1 MTKKEK
7 ENNKVWMVRAGVGN
21 LLIDSFLNKGIVAIG
36 WNDVGDLSSIETYKD
51 LKLKLQEVYPDWSAG
66 KLAQTAGQL
75 WKFYND
81 FSKGDK
87 VITYDSVSRE
97 YHLGVIVS
105 DYKFSKKFEYQNY
118 REVHWNYSDISRDS
132 LRVETKNTLGAILT
146 IFELSNEIWEE
157 LMMADPGYISDEEK
171 EEYEQVIQ
179 QMEDEKRQKYQEE
192 ALESLK
198 EDAVARSTEFIKDIV
213 YNLNW
218 QETELLVAGILRA
231 MGYKTRL
238 TNKGSD
244 LGSDIMASPDG
255 LEMVEPIIKTEVK
268 HKTKSKGKIGAPDL
282 RNFIGGLR
290 PPTRG
295 IYVSTTGFSKEAYY
309 EAERANFQITLV
321 DLNRLVD
328 LIVEYYEQ
336 LDTETKALVPLRKI
350 YWPV

>member
-1 MTKKEK
+1 MNKKKEDF
-7 ENNKVWMVRAGVGN
+7 KVWMVRAGRGS
-21 LLIDSFLNKGIVAIG
+21 IYISAFLSESIIAIG
-36 WNDVGDLSSIETYKD
+36 WNDVGDLNRGVTYEE
-51 LKLKLQEVYPDWSAG
+51 LKEKLNHVYPEWSQG
-66 KLAQTAGQL
+66 KINQSTGQI
-75 WKFYND
+75 WRFYND
-81 FSKGDK
+81 FKIGDV
-87 VITYDSVSRE
+87 VITYDSNVRAYFIGEIKSA
-97 YHLGVIVS
+97 
-105 DYKFSKKFEYQNY
+105 YKFNKDYPQNHY
-118 REVHWNYSDISRDS
+118 RKIEWEEAPTYRDDLKIGS
-132 LRVETKNTLGAILT
+132 KNTLGSIMT
-146 IFELSNEIWEE
+146 VFEISKEVYDDIVN
-157 LMMADPGYISDEEK
+157 ANVGYISEEELAEMHERSIEAERQIK
-171 EEYEQVIQ
+171 GQF
-179 QMEDEKRQKYQEE
+179 EKE

-218 QETELLVAGILRA
+218 EETELLVAGILRG

-238 TNKGSD
+238 TSRGSD

-268 HKTKSKGKIGAPDL
+268 HKTKSKDKIGAPDL

-295 IYVSTTGFSKEAYY
+295 IYVSTTGFTKEAQY

-321 DLNRLVD
+321 DLDRLVD

-336 LDTETKALVPLRKI
+336 LDTETKALVPLRKM